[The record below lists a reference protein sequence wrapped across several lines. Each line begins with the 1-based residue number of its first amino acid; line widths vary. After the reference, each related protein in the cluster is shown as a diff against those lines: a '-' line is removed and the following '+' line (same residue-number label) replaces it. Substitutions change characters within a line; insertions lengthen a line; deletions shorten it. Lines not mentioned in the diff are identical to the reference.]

1 MEARKLVGWNLR
13 RLRVAKG
20 LTIEDLADKARVG
33 PSYLSRLER
42 GEENVS
48 VLTLAKLVRAVSAKL
63 ADVVVEPGP
72 GEKPP
77 KPLPAGRKRTRP
89 KRRRAVS

>member
-33 PSYLSRLER
+33 ASYLSRLER

-63 ADVVVEPGP
+63 ADVVVEPGL
-72 GEKPP
+72 GEKAP
-77 KPLPAGRKRTRP
+77 KPMPAGRKRTRP
-89 KRRRAVS
+89 RRPRAVS